1 MKTITR
7 KQLAYYAGVCPRT
20 LRNWMDAHE
29 EELRRIGKPEGN
41 GALPPIVCEWII
53 KNYGITVDEK
63 GKK

>member
-41 GALPPIVCEWII
+41 GALPPIVCE
-53 KNYGITVDEK
+53 
-63 GKK
+63 